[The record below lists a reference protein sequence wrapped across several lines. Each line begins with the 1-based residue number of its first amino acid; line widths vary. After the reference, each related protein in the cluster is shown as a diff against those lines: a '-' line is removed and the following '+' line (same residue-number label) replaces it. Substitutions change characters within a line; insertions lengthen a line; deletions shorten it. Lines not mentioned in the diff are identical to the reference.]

1 MKLTKKRIVS
11 ALLMVL
17 LLFTFT
23 ACGEAKKCDIKSFP
37 NLGRTVPSV

>member
-23 ACGEAKKCDIKSFP
+23 ACGDKGNDGADVYKRQVVF
-37 NLGRTVPSV
+37 L